1 MLRFCPIRLICLMCP
16 IPLSPIPL
24 SLSLPSR
31 LVCHYRPPVRWNVIL
46 IPMLLV
52 LGGVVTAV
60 MVPLEPRLRALIVAA
75 DVFAAVAVGL
85 ILLRA
90 GGRR

>member
-1 MLRFCPIRLICLMCP
+1 MVFQRGEGVIYLR
-16 IPLSPIPL
+16 S
-24 SLSLPSR
+24 
-31 LVCHYRPPVRWNVIL
+31 VKWNVVL
-46 IPMLLV
+46 IPALLI

-75 DVFAAVAVGL
+75 DFFAAVAVGL

>member
-1 MLRFCPIRLICLMCP
+1 MK
-16 IPLSPIPL
+16 
-24 SLSLPSR
+24 
-31 LVCHYRPPVRWNVIL
+31 WNVVL
-46 IPMLLV
+46 IPALLI

-75 DVFAAVAVGL
+75 DFFAAVAVGL